1 MEDENRKQEPPD
13 KDWVAYI
20 PGHEWLA
27 LMNLCDN
34 LEQSQAEFQKAVSTY
49 DAGISNI

>member
-34 LEQSQAEFQKAVSTY
+34 LEQSQAEFQKAVSEF
-49 DAGISNI
+49 SPPV